1 MGYRSEVVLA
11 LDAKVVPALM
21 TIFAKCE
28 ETQKLCTQHMS
39 HIDTDYCGKGNWLM
53 VWEGI
58 KWYDSYP
65 EIQMI
70 TRLVDALESDDL
82 SEFGLKALDYHDG
95 EEYSSLFSFA
105 RIGEE
110 SGDEHFAGY
119 GFDSIAIQRSISF

>member
-11 LDAKVVPALM
+11 LDAKIVPALM

-53 VWEGI
+53 VWESI

-70 TRLVDALESDDL
+70 TRLIEAIESDDL
-82 SEFGLKALDYHDG
+82 SEFGLKALEDHDG
-95 EEYSSLFSFA
+95 EEYSSLFNFM

-110 SGDEHFAGY
+110 LEDVERCGY
-119 GFDSIAIQRSISF
+119 GFDEIGIQRSISF

>member
-110 SGDEHFAGY
+110 SGDEHFAGH